1 LSILTHR
8 FGIICAFVSNANTQD
23 GINALPTALRHT
35 TEDTATYFNH
45 TRKVQFLS
53 HSCHQSKLIWHHFN
67 LSYLFSLLSTPQEYV
82 TLLTTNYRELEA
94 AIAKALD
101 GKGKYIKKKL

>member
-1 LSILTHR
+1 LASLQLVLFIFSSI
-8 FGIICAFVSNANTQD
+8 
-23 GINALPTALRHT
+23 P
-35 TEDTATYFNH
+35 
-45 TRKVQFLS
+45 
-53 HSCHQSKLIWHHFN
+53 
-67 LSYLFSLLSTPQEYV
+67 TPQEYV